1 MIAPP
6 PSCDAAIPYLKQYW
20 GYDSFLPLQDQ
31 AINAILNRQDSLVI
45 LPTGSGKSL
54 CYQLPVLMMQGTAVV
69 VSPLVSL
76 MKDQVDTLNGMGI
89 PAGIL
94 NSAMSES
101 DRQQAIQTLRQGSY
115 KLFYVAPEG
124 LAKPSFLD
132 LLSQCELAYF
142 VIDEAHCIS
151 QWGHDF
157 RSAYRELGQLRE
169 RFPNLG
175 IHAFTATAT
184 EPVRKDIVQALHLR
198 HSTPIVGHFDRP
210 NLLYRV
216 QYRTNLMKQLCDIL
230 DRYPNEGGVIYC
242 ISRKDVDELA
252 ASLKSKGYNALP
264 YHAGLTADAR
274 QRHQD
279 AFMNERVNI
288 IVATIAF
295 GMGIDRSNIRFVI
308 HTGMPKS
315 IENYQQEAG
324 RAGRD
329 RLNAECVLLYS
340 GVDVV
345 KWRTIMGEPMTDYD
359 RLSLEKLFEMSDYC
373 QQSVC
378 RHRFLVE
385 YFGQAFEKANCQH
398 CDYCLGEFEE
408 LDDSLTVAQKILS
421 CVARVK
427 ERFGAHHVAQVLSG
441 AKTEKIRQFDHDLL
455 STYGIL
461 SEYSA
466 KDIQLWIDQ
475 LLYQDFLLRDPQYGS
490 LIITGFGKQLLKG
503 ERSVSLAKPHKPQ
516 KAGKRSKTSAAQLE
530 PGWNNEDG
538 QLFEAL
544 RQLRRTIAT
553 EQNVPPY
560 IIFGDVTLKE
570 MVRHKPT
577 SISQFKGMKGV
588 PTKKLE
594 TLCPRFLDVILKQTG
609 LPQTPDDEWL
619 DNPEPVAK
627 SRKAFSR
634 YASQNSSWADA
645 DDTPTSEHLKN
656 TKALALDRF
665 HAGASFDSVMAATGR
680 TKATVINYLCD
691 YIKRAEL
698 TSAEPWLADDV
709 VDAVGQAV
717 ATVGKHR
724 LQPIF
729 EKLEGKIAYDDIRV
743 ALAILENREQAF

>member
-1 MIAPP
+1 MIATP
-6 PSCDAAIPYLKQYW
+6 PSINTAIPYLKQYW

-31 AINAILNRQDSLVI
+31 AIQAILNRQDSLVI

-54 CYQLPVLMMQGTAVV
+54 CYQLPVLMMSGTAVV

-76 MKDQVDTLNGMGI
+76 MKDQVDTLNSLGI
-89 PAGIL
+89 SAGIL
-94 NSAMSES
+94 NSAMSEN
-101 DRQQAIQTLRQGSY
+101 DRQQAIQTLRQGGY

-132 LLSQCELAYF
+132 LLTQCELAYF

-157 RSAYRELGQLRE
+157 RAAYRELGQLRE
-169 RFPNLG
+169 RFPTVG

-184 EPVRKDIVQALHLR
+184 EPVRDDIVQALNLR
-198 HSTPIVGHFDRP
+198 HCTPIVGHFDRP

-230 DRYPNEGGVIYC
+230 DRYPDEGGVIYC

-252 ASLKSKGYNALP
+252 ASLKTKGYNALP

-373 QQSVC
+373 QQSIC

-385 YFGQAFEKANCQH
+385 YFGQAFEKSNCQH

-408 LDDSLTVAQKILS
+408 LEDSLVVAQKILS

-441 AKTEKIRQFDHDLL
+441 ANTEKIRQFNHDLL
-455 STYGIL
+455 STYGLL

-503 ERSVSLAKPHKPQ
+503 ERSVSLAKPQKPQ
-516 KAGKRSKTSAAQLE
+516 KASKRSKSIDTE
-530 PGWNNEDG
+530 PDWQTEDAK
-538 QLFEAL
+538 LFEAL

-560 IIFGDVTLKE
+560 IVFGDATLKE
-570 MVRHKPT
+570 MVRHKPIT
-577 SISQFKGMKGV
+577 LNRFKGIKGV
-588 PTKKLE
+588 GYQKLE
-594 TLCPRFLDVILKQTG
+594 TLCPRFMEVIIKHVGQSAPKQ
-609 LPQTPDDEWL
+609 DDWS
-619 DNPEPVAK
+619 DDPEPVAK

-634 YASQNSSWADA
+634 YASQNSSWSDA
-645 DDTPTSEHLKN
+645 DDTPVSEQLKN
-656 TKALALDRF
+656 TKALAFDRF
-665 HAGASFDSVMAATGR
+665 AAGASFDAVVNLTGR
-680 TKATVINYLCD
+680 TKATVLNYLCD
-691 YIKRAEL
+691 YLKRAEL
-698 TSAEPWLADDV
+698 TSAEPWLADTV
-709 VDAVGQAV
+709 VDTVSEAV
-717 ATVGKHR
+717 AQVGKHR

-729 EKLEGKIAYDDIRV
+729 ETLEGKVAYDDIRI
-743 ALAILENREQAF
+743 ALAVLENREKSF